1 MGKYYVYKCFVD
13 NKLRYVGKGKGNRYK
28 HTISGRSTCA
38 KLNKAFFDG
47 KEIKVKIFKWGLT
60 EEQAFFEE
68 STLINLNAN
77 SLWNL
82 TKGGIS
88 LKETIKNDADAKYK
102 ITSPEGE
109 EFFIN
114 SYKAFCKRHNRSHTN
129 FAEVLSGRQKYAFGG
144 WTIVRLKGVK
154 KQNKYKFTI
163 TSPDGVEF
171 VVDSYR
177 TFAKERGINAHSFK
191 KVLQGKQS
199 TCYGGYRITR
209 EVIR

>member
-13 NKLRYVGKGKGNRYK
+13 DKLRYVGKGKGDRYK

-38 KLNKAFFDG
+38 RLNEAFFDG
-47 KEIKVKIFKWGLT
+47 KEIKIKFFKWGLT
-60 EEQAFFEE
+60 DKQALFEE
-68 STLINLNAN
+68 SKLINHNVN

-88 LKETIKNDADAKYK
+88 LKETIKNDNDPKYK

-109 EFFIN
+109 EFLIN
-114 SYKAFCKRHNRSHTN
+114 SYKAFCKRHNRSHTS
-129 FAEVLSGRQKYAFGG
+129 FAEVLSGRQKSAFGG
-144 WTIVRLKGVK
+144 WIIVRLKGVK
-154 KQNKYKFTI
+154 KQSKYKFTI

-191 KVLQGKQS
+191 KVLQGKQN